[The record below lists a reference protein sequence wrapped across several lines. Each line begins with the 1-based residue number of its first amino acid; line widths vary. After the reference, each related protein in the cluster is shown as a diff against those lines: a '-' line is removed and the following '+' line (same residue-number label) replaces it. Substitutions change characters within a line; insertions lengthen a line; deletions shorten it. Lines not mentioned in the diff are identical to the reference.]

1 MGDSYNQH
9 WRINSLQIVE
19 NSLCLRSK
27 CTVIFE
33 KRELVKLTMWKFR
46 ANLHMHPE
54 FTEYLLTIH
63 WQAVYF
69 WVVSQAKRGNLDMTY
84 ENYLYSVQRSNTW
97 RNYKLR
103 WVPSGPDGAQ
113 WYLRGAFG
121 FLVLRFWLFLY
132 RFFGFVS
139 KTFVFSV
146 LVFIAVCGFSIF
158 LAIGFR
164 FSRKIPTGFRIWYPM
179 RFSVFPNW
187 PTVFGFRLLFDLSGN
202 ITRLHW
208 SRETQTLLRG
218 MRDKLIEILQGSVGG
233 FTRLEW
239 RPWLWPS
246 VGVYAS
252 WMTPKTLTLQCGAL
266 RSRSISLRTMSSN
279 VPNAPAT
286 EDGQLLIVS
295 RFSTKRGKAAR
306 ISERKT
312 SLDAKLKL

>member
-1 MGDSYNQH
+1 MS
-9 WRINSLQIVE
+9 SE
-19 NSLCLRSK
+19 
-27 CTVIFE
+27 
-33 KRELVKLTMWKFR
+33 R
-46 ANLHMHPE
+46 AWWCSMILE
-54 FTEYLLTIH
+54 GGI
-63 WQAVYF
+63 WI
-69 WVVSQAKRGNLDMTY
+69 
-84 ENYLYSVQRSNTW
+84 
-97 RNYKLR
+97 
-103 WVPSGPDGAQ
+103 
-113 WYLRGAFG
+113 FG
-121 FLVLRFWLFLY
+121 FAVLAIFISVFRFCVKNLRFFS
-132 RFFGFVS
+132 FGVH
-139 KTFVFSV
+139 
-146 LVFIAVCGFSIF
+146 CGLRIFHF
-158 LAIGFR
+158 LAFGFR
-164 FSRKIPTGFRIWYPM
+164 FSRKIPGFRIWYPM
-179 RFSVFPNW
+179 RFSAFPNW

-208 SRETQTLLRG
+208 SRETQMLLRG

-246 VGVYAS
+246 IGVYAS

-295 RFSTKRGKAAR
+295 RFFTKRGKAAR

>member
-103 WVPSGPDGAQ
+103 WVRAGLMVLNDTWGGHLDF
-113 WYLRGAFG
+113 WFCGFG
-121 FLVLRFWLFLY
+121 YFY
-132 RFFGFVS
+132 IG
-139 KTFVFSV
+139 FSV
-146 LVFIAVCGFSIF
+146 LCQ
-158 LAIGFR
+158 
-164 FSRKIPTGFRIWYPM
+164 K
-179 RFSVFPNW
+179 
-187 PTVFGFRLLFDLSGN
+187 
-202 ITRLHW
+202 
-208 SRETQTLLRG
+208 
-218 MRDKLIEILQGSVGG
+218 
-233 FTRLEW
+233 
-239 RPWLWPS
+239 PS
-246 VGVYAS
+246 FFQF
-252 WMTPKTLTLQCGAL
+252 WC
-266 RSRSISLRTMSSN
+266 SLRFADF
-279 VPNAPAT
+279 P
-286 EDGQLLIVS
+286 
-295 RFSTKRGKAAR
+295 FF
-306 ISERKT
+306 
-312 SLDAKLKL
+312 